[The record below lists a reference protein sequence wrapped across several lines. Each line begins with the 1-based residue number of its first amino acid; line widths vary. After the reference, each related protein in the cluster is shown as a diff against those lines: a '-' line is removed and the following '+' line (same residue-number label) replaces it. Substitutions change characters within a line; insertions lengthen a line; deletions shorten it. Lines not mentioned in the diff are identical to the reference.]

1 MRRDFY
7 TEDHELY
14 RDSIRSYVE
23 NQVVPRYAEWSHAGI
38 VPREVFTQL
47 GELGALGFGV
57 PEEYGGSGVDDFRFN
72 LILAEEAAR
81 AHVAPAL
88 LGPGLVVDIVIPY
101 LVSMGTE
108 EQKARWLPGIAS
120 GETIAAIA
128 MTEPGTGSDLAG
140 IATTAVRDGDDWI
153 VNGAKT
159 FITNGINADLV
170 VVAVRTGPDRHKGL
184 SLLVVE
190 RGIEGF
196 ERGRKLDKMG
206 LHAQDT
212 AELSFTDVR
221 VPGDNLLGAEGEGFF
236 GLSRNLAQERI
247 SCAAAAVAG
256 AAVALELTTAY
267 VRERKAFGSPIGSL
281 QNTRFVLAQMSTEID
296 IAQAYVDRCVLALN
310 EGDLSPVDAAK
321 AKWWT
326 TEMYGRAVDS
336 GVQLHGGYGYMS
348 EYPISQLYLDAR
360 VQRIY
365 AGSTEIMKDLIGRSM
380 KLG

>member
-7 TEDHELY
+7 TEDHESY
-14 RDSIRSYVE
+14 RQTIRSYVE
-23 NQVVPRYAEWSHAGI
+23 REIVPHYAEWDEAGI

-47 GELGALGFGV
+47 GELGALSFGV
-57 PEEYGGSGVDDFRFN
+57 PEEFGGSGVDDFRYN

-88 LGPGLVVDIVIPY
+88 LGPGLVIDIVMPY

-108 EQKARWLPGIAS
+108 EQKARWLPGIVA
-120 GETIAAIA
+120 GTTIAAIA

-140 IATTAVRDGDDWI
+140 IATTAARDGDDWI

-170 VVAVRTGPDRHKGL
+170 VVAVRTSPDRHKGL

-190 RGIEGF
+190 RGMKGF

-221 VPGDNLLGAEGEGFF
+221 VPGANLLGAEGEGFF

-247 SCAAAAVAG
+247 SCAAAAVSG
-256 AAVALELTTAY
+256 AAVALDLTIDY

-281 QNTRFVLAQMSTEID
+281 QNTRFVLAQMATEID

-326 TEMYGRAVDS
+326 TEMYGRAVDA
-336 GVQLHGGYGYMS
+336 GVQLHGGYGYMT

>member
-1 MRRDFY
+1 MRRDVY

-14 RDSIRSYVE
+14 RQSIRSYVE
-23 NQVVPRYAEWSHAGI
+23 NRVVPCYDEWSRAGI

-57 PEEYGGSGVDDFRFN
+57 PEQFGGAGVDDFRFN

-101 LVSMGTE
+101 LVGMGTD
-108 EQKARWLPGIAS
+108 EQKTRWLPGIAA

-140 IATTAVRDGDDWI
+140 ISTTAVRDGDDWI

-190 RGIEGF
+190 RGMKGF

-221 VPGDNLLGAEGEGFF
+221 VPGANLLGAEGDGFL

>member
-14 RDSIRSYVE
+14 RQSIRSYVE
-23 NQVVPRYAEWSHAGI
+23 NRVVPCYDEWSRAGI

-57 PEEYGGSGVDDFRFN
+57 PEQFGGAGVDDFRFN

-101 LVSMGTE
+101 LVGMGTD
-108 EQKARWLPGIAS
+108 EQKARWLPGIAA

-140 IATTAVRDGDDWI
+140 ISTTAVRDGDDWI

-190 RGIEGF
+190 RGMKGF

-221 VPGDNLLGAEGEGFF
+221 VPGANLLGAEGDGFL

>member
-23 NQVVPRYAEWSHAGI
+23 NQVVPSYAEWSHAGI

-57 PEEYGGSGVDDFRFN
+57 PEEVGGSGVDDFRFN

-108 EQKARWLPGIAS
+108 EQKARWLPGIAA

-190 RGIEGF
+190 RGMKGF

-221 VPGDNLLGAEGEGFF
+221 VPGANLLGAEGEGFF

-256 AAVALELTTAY
+256 AAVALDLTVNY

>member
-14 RDSIRSYVE
+14 RQSIRSYIE
-23 NQVVPRYAEWSHAGI
+23 DQVVPRYEEWSHAGI

-47 GELGALGFGV
+47 GELGALAFGV
-57 PEEYGGSGVDDFRFN
+57 PEEFGGSGVDDFRFN
-72 LILAEEAAR
+72 LIMAEEAAR

-101 LVSMGTE
+101 LVSMGTD

-170 VVAVRTGPDRHKGL
+170 VVAVRTGADRHKGL
-184 SLLVVE
+184 SLIVVE
-190 RGIEGF
+190 RGMQGF

-212 AELSFTDVR
+212 AELSFADVR
-221 VPGDNLLGAEGEGFF
+221 VPGANLLGAEGDGFL

-326 TEMYGRAVDS
+326 TEMYGRAVDA